1 MAIRSRKPA
10 SILTKSLPNSRL
22 HETPGDSQPRR
33 ICETNMTT
41 TTSINLGNNESL
53 SRSIVR
59 NSDGSFTAVTF
70 SASRTF
76 KTYKGAVKW
85 LAARCK

>member
-1 MAIRSRKPA
+1 
-10 SILTKSLPNSRL
+10 
-22 HETPGDSQPRR
+22 
-33 ICETNMTT
+33 MTT

-59 NSDGSFTAVTF
+59 NSDGSFIAVTF